1 MTFRAAIAPV
11 PPGVDRPLWSV
22 MIPTHNCAQ
31 YLAETLESVLAQ
43 DPGPGHMQIEV
54 VDDASD
60 DDPEA
65 VVRRVG
71 RGRVAFHRQ
80 PINIGQV
87 ANFAVALN
95 RSRGEQVHLLH
106 GDDRVRPGF
115 YAALGRG
122 FAQDSRV
129 GAAFCRWALIDDE
142 GELLS
147 TAQQEQERAGVLPD
161 ALVRL
166 ASEQRITTPSIAV
179 RRSVWEQ
186 LGGFDARLRC
196 AEDWEMWVRIAARH
210 AIWYEPEA
218 LAEYRVRAGS
228 TTQRNHRQAEEMRY
242 TAAAMEMF
250 SPLLPADR
258 RAEVQQAARTAYASA
273 ALDNARRYAGQQD
286 YRAMLAHLRAALS
299 FSRHPRTLVKAALI
313 AAGRSGAA
321 R

>member
-1 MTFRAAIAPV
+1 V
-11 PPGVDRPLWSV
+11 
-22 MIPTHNCAQ
+22 
-31 YLAETLESVLAQ
+31 
-43 DPGPGHMQIEV
+43 
-54 VDDASD
+54 
-60 DDPEA
+60 
-65 VVRRVG
+65 
-71 RGRVAFHRQ
+71 
-80 PINIGQV
+80 
-87 ANFAVALN
+87 
-95 RSRGEQVHLLH
+95 
-106 GDDRVRPGF
+106 
-115 YAALGRG
+115 
-122 FAQDSRV
+122 
-129 GAAFCRWALIDDE
+129 
-142 GELLS
+142 LS